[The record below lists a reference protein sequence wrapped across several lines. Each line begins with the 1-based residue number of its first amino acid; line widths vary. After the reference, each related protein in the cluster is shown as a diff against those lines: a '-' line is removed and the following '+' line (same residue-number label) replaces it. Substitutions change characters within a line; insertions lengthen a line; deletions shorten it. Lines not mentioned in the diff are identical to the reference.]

1 MPDTEFIVALARLV
15 IAAAWAD
22 SELSN
27 DEINAL
33 KDLLFNLDQ
42 VTGEQWAELEL
53 YMDSAASAEQ
63 TQQLLQDVLSRV
75 KSEQD
80 KHFVLDTLEKLVAAD
95 GVVTAQEQELLEKV
109 KDAVSTVDTG
119 LLAKLSGLLRRTV
132 TTRADT
138 CRAAT
143 QRQAELDDFIK
154 NTIYHELKSRIQKG
168 QAGIDL
174 SDEELRKL
182 CLAAGL
188 LSRIAAVDKEI
199 SDSEKQAIS
208 RVLIERWHLSA
219 PQAELIAE
227 ISCHRTLKGLDYFRL
242 ARGFFECTTF
252 DERRDFLKCLFQIA
266 NACGK
271 TSYDE
276 IEQIRKIAGSLK
288 LSHRDFIDAKLT
300 IPDEDRGGF

>member
-1 MPDTEFIVALARLV
+1 MPDTEFIVALAKLV

-22 SELSN
+22 SELTN
-27 DEINAL
+27 EEINAL
-33 KDLLFNLDQ
+33 KDLLFSLDQ
-42 VTGEQWAELEL
+42 VTGKQWAELEL
-53 YMDSAASAEQ
+53 YMDSPVSAEQ
-63 TQQLLQDVLSRV
+63 TQQLLLDVLSRI

-95 GVVTAQEQELLEKV
+95 GVVTQQEQKLLENV
-109 KDAVSTVDTG
+109 KDAVSAVDTG
-119 LLAKLSGLLRRTV
+119 LLARLSGLLRTAV

-138 CRAAT
+138 CNAPT
-143 QRQAELDDFIK
+143 QRQAGLDDFIK
-154 NTIYHELKSRIQKG
+154 NTIYHELKSRTQKG
-168 QAGIDL
+168 KPGIDL

-188 LSRIAAVDKEI
+188 LSQIAVVDEEI
-199 SDSEKQAIS
+199 SDPEKQAIS
-208 RVLIERWHLSA
+208 RVLVDRWRLSV
-219 PQAELIAE
+219 PQAELVAE

-242 ARGFFECTTF
+242 ARGFFECTTL

-271 TSYDE
+271 TSYEE

-300 IPDEDRGGF
+300 IPDEDRRGF